1 MEDTQTQTP
10 ANELEVIQ
18 VLGINARGRV
28 DLEGVVI
35 VRRILKETIEGIEHL
50 V

>member
-1 MEDTQTQTP
+1 MEDTQTQAS

-18 VLGINARGRV
+18 VFRV
-28 DLEGVVI
+28 DAGCWIDLKGIIVVCR
-35 VRRILKETIEGIEHL
+35 VFKETIEGIEHF